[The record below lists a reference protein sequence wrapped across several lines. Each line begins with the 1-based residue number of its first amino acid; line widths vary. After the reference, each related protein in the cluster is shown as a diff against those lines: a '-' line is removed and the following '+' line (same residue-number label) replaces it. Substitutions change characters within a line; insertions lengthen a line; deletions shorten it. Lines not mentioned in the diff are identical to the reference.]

1 MAEEKQKTIKLHT
14 DMHLRIV
21 SAEVA
26 IFSDR
31 VKQVNVNGSEGS
43 LGIRPGHSPLLT
55 LIPAGNVSYISLDD
69 KLSVVNVCGGVLE
82 VQPESIT
89 VLADT
94 AIRGE
99 DIEESK
105 ALEAKRLAEQRLS
118 KKLNDQDYTQAL
130 SELSRALSQLKA
142 VELSRKGRVK

>member
-1 MAEEKQKTIKLHT
+1 MAEEKKSNANLA

-21 SAEVA
+21 SAEKA

-31 VKQVNVNGSEGS
+31 VLEVCVNGLEGG

-55 LIPAGNVSYISLDD
+55 TIASGNVTYVGLDNVT
-69 KLSVVNVCGGVLE
+69 KIVNINGGVLE
-82 VQPESIT
+82 VQPASVT

-105 ALEAKRLAEQRLS
+105 ALEAKRQAEE
-118 KKLNDQDYTQAL
+118 KLTMATVDKDYTEAL